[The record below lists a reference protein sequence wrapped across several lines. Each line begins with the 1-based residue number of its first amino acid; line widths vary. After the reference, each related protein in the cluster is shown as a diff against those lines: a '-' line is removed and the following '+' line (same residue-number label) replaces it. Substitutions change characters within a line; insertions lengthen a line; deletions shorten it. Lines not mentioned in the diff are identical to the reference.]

1 MSRPAILIIA
11 LLVMAVGASVTTL
24 LVVRATQPENTQLSD
39 EQQLTRQK
47 VLGFSNELP
56 PIEKGQEMRP
66 RW

>member
-24 LVVRATQPENTQLSD
+24 LVVRSTQPEHTQLSD

-47 VLGFSNELP
+47 VFGFSNELP
-56 PIEKGQEMRP
+56 QIEKGQEMRP

>member
-1 MSRPAILIIA
+1 
-11 LLVMAVGASVTTL
+11 MAVGASVATL
-24 LVVRATQPENTQLSD
+24 LVVRSTQPEHAQLSD

-47 VLGFSNELP
+47 VFGFSNELP